1 MATSNNKEYDRME
14 KISVRKLNH
23 ANLHIQCE
31 SGTAQELR
39 EFFSFF
45 VPGYRFMPAYKNRVW
60 DGKIRLFDI
69 NSGELPAGLF
79 YHLNKFSESR
89 GYIVESEKTN
99 YGMPHENANVDIQQL
114 ANYIDSLGLPFRPYA
129 YQLSGIHE
137 GLKRKRAI
145 LISPTGSGKSLIIYV
160 LVKYWLHLLTS
171 GLKYPKGGR
180 VLVIVPT
187 TGLVEQMHGDFKSYG
202 QDERGMH
209 RIYSGKDKTF
219 DAAIC
224 ISTWQ
229 SIYKLP
235 KMWYDQFGM
244 IIGDECHGFKSKS
257 LMNIMNKATEAAYRF
272 GTTGTLDGT
281 QTHELVL
288 QGLFGPIH
296 RVTSTK
302 ELQDDNTL
310 AQLHI
315 KRIVLDYGEKERLDF
330 GKRDYMDEI
339 DYIVSHA
346 KRNKFIS
353 NLALDQKGNT
363 LVLFNYVD
371 KHGKPL
377 FDLIDQKA
385 AEDRKVFFVSGKTET
400 SDREAI
406 RGIVEKQKNSIIVAS
421 LGTFST
427 GINIR
432 NLHNIIFASPSKSQ
446 IRVLQSI
453 GRGLRK
459 SDDGKP
465 TILYDITDNLG
476 WKARKNFALLH
487 SEERLKIYEKE
498 KFNHKTY
505 KVDIK

>member
-1 MATSNNKEYDRME
+1 MAPSNNKEYDRME
-14 KISVRKLNH
+14 KILVRKLNH
-23 ANLHIQCE
+23 ANLHIECE

-60 DGKIRLFDI
+60 DGKIRLFDA

-79 YHLNKFSESR
+79 YHLEQFADSR
-89 GYIVESEKTN
+89 KYIVESEKTQ
-99 YGMPHENANVDIQQL
+99 YGMPHENATVDIQQL
-114 ANYIDSLGLPFRPYA
+114 TNYIDSLGLPFRPYT
-129 YQLSGIHE
+129 YQLRGIEE

-187 TGLVEQMHGDFKSYG
+187 TGLVEQMFGDFKSYG

-330 GKRDYMDEI
+330 GPRPYMDEI
-339 DYIVSHA
+339 DYIVTNE
-346 KRNKFIS
+346 KRNRFIR
-353 NLALDQKGNT
+353 NLAIDQKGNT
-363 LVLFNYVD
+363 LVLYNYVD

-377 FDLIDQKA
+377 FDLITDKA
-385 AEDRKVFFVSGKTET
+385 DEERKVFFVSGKTDT
-400 SDREAI
+400 ADREAI
-406 RGIVEKQKNSIIVAS
+406 RGIVEKQKNAIIVAS

-427 GINIR
+427 GINIK

-459 SDDGKP
+459 SENNEA
-465 TILYDITDNLG
+465 TTLYDITDDLS
-476 WKARKNFALLH
+476 WKGRKNFAFIH
-487 SEERLKIYEKE
+487 SEERVKIYEKE

-505 KVDIK
+505 KVNIG